1 MKMPNEPKKNSRMS
15 DAAVQAKT
23 GKTWSEWFK
32 LLDKAGAKKMNHKE
46 IVAYLKEHH
55 NPGAWWQQMI
65 TVTYEQARGLRE
77 KYEKAGGFSANASKT
92 IAVPLAKLYQ
102 AWSDTR
108 QRNRWL
114 GEKGVVLRSTTP
126 EKSMRLIWSDGKSKV
141 LINFYAKGE
150 SKSQVAIEHEKL
162 ANATAATKMKTF
174 WGERLNL
181 LKEKLEA

>member
-1 MKMPNEPKKNSRMS
+1 MTDLKSKNPRMS

-32 LLDKAGAKKMNHKE
+32 LLDNAGAKKMNHKE

-126 EKSMRLIWSDGKSKV
+126 EKSMRLTWSDGKSNV
-141 LINFYAKGE
+141 LINFYTKGE
-150 SKSQVAIEHEKL
+150 SKSQAAIEHEKL
-162 ANATAATKMKTF
+162 ANAAAAKKMKAF

-181 LKEKLEA
+181 LKDKLEA